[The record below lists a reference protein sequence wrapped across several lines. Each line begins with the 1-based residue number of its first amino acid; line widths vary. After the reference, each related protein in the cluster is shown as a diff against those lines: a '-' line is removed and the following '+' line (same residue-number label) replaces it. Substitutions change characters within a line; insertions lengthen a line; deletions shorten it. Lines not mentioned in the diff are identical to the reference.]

1 LIYVISFLLS
11 CFQRTEISMPTHN
24 EDPVAITLD
33 KLIQCLESLPP
44 KSRVKLSVSID
55 TVDPIKGIQASIG
68 GKTIELIDL
77 TSMGLAMHSSVV
89 SGNVIWLE
97 GFWGAALDLPSPS
110 HGSSSHKFSVVSVG
124 GQLEGPPFLRIVHQ
138 DNQQNCSE

>member
-1 LIYVISFLLS
+1 MIYVISFLLG
-11 CFQRTEISMPTHN
+11 CHQRAELPMPINN
-24 EDPVAITLD
+24 EYSVDLTLD

-44 KSRVKLSVSID
+44 NSRVKMSVSID
-55 TVDPIKGIQASIG
+55 IVDPIKGIEASIG

-110 HGSSSHKFSVVSVG
+110 LGSSSHTFSVVSVG
-124 GQLEGPPFLRIVHQ
+124 GQLEEPPFLRIVHQ